1 MIVVEY
7 VLEEKRYVL
16 HQISCFLSTTR
27 TTYPLFDNVYFLQ
40 QNLNK
45 LHRVK
50 GVWPMDSSPC
60 D

>member
-27 TTYPLFDNVYFLQ
+27 TTHPLFDKVYFLQ

>member
-1 MIVVEY
+1 MIVVKYILEGNHD
-7 VLEEKRYVL
+7 VLS
-16 HQISCFLSTTR
+16 QISCFLSTTR
-27 TTYPLFDNVYFLQ
+27 RTHPLFIKVYFLQ

-50 GVWPMDSSPC
+50 GVWPMDSSPR